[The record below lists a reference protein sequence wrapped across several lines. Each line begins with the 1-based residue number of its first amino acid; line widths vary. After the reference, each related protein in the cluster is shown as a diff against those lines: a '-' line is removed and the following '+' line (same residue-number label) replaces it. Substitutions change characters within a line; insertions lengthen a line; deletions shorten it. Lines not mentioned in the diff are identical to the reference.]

1 MSPHLPAPNLNRRRL
16 NLALA
21 AGAATLAAPAR
32 AQAAWPSK
40 PIRIIVPYTPG
51 GFTDQMARLVQPGLQ
66 KALGQTIVIE
76 NKPGANSIMG
86 STSWPSRRPTATP
99 SASSSRPTRPTPRCI
114 PSCPTTPPRT

>member
-1 MSPHLPAPNLNRRRL
+1 MSPHVPTPNLNRRRF

-86 STSWPSRRPTATP
+86 VDQLAK
-99 SASSSRPTRPTPRCI
+99 SAPDG
-114 PSCPTTPPRT
+114 